1 MTGYRGIGRVGQT
14 LTMWLER
21 VRVGWGMH
29 THTRSM
35 RGVGRRDGILR
46 LGQRLGQW
54 CRDPSSDDKKA
65 GTCSLGRGRSRA

>member
-1 MTGYRGIGRVGQT
+1 MTGYGGSGRVGQT
-14 LTMWLER
+14 LTTWLER
-21 VRVGWGMH
+21 VRVGWGDAHAH
-29 THTRSM
+29 TEHE
-35 RGVGRRDGILR
+35 GVGRRDGILR